1 MSAKRG
7 SWTRY
12 GLAALWAAIGAGAL
26 LTLAKSVQNS
36 SEFSRLQPWILLT
49 NLVGVMVLTLLL
61 GRKVWQL
68 VRDYRHHV
76 PGSRLTARMVAIFG
90 VLVIAPLLIVYLF
103 SLDFLNR
110 GIDSWFKV
118 EVKQG
123 LSDALEL
130 SRSALEVRMR
140 EYSWRTERFAR
151 TLADLSGGEVLNRL
165 DYERRATDAIEMA
178 LFDGRQHVLA
188 VASDG
193 VKASVVP
200 ATPSDDVVRQVSQG
214 HPYVSLD
221 PQPDGQYLIR
231 IAAPVGSMAAGSVL
245 PGPDYRYVYAVYG
258 VPPQLGAL
266 SEAVQHAYS
275 QYGELA
281 VLREPLKSSFEL
293 TLTLVLLI
301 AMLGAIHGA
310 IFSAQR
316 LTRPVQDLIAGTRA
330 VGKGDFGTRL
340 PLPSRDEMG
349 FLVHSFNDMTKRLR
363 RAREEA
369 RRSQQAVER
378 ERERLA
384 IILARLSTGV
394 LAVDRTLTVH
404 IANQAAGLILGVD
417 LSAATGRSLPEL
429 AAGHERFSQ
438 FVAALVVRFAAGR
451 EEWREQI
458 DLDGPSGHRALM
470 CACTPLT
477 GGAAEERPGTGA
489 EPQAGSADRAGSAAA
504 ERTDNGSA
512 DGTDRGSAECTAA
525 ATDRGYVIVFDDITA
540 LLQAQRDAAWGEVAR
555 RLAHEIKNPLTP
567 IQLSA
572 ERMQRRFLA
581 SMARDDADM
590 LQRST
595 DTIVQQ
601 VETMKQMVNAFS
613 EYARAPDM
621 KIARFD
627 LNTLATEVADLYRS
641 QDSRVDIRLD
651 LASPPPL
658 IEADRGRVR
667 QILNNLLVNAF
678 EALEAAQPRAPGGAP
693 RSTPA
698 AAPRS
703 GPAWVEI
710 ATRCERIGDA
720 EHAVIVVSDNGPG
733 FQRELLARI
742 FDPYVTSKP
751 KGTGLGLAIVKKIVE
766 EHGGVIDADNRQDGG
781 ARMRVVLP
789 LEHGIRSAPGARELR
804 PALRK
809 ERTA

>member
-1 MSAKRG
+1 MSLQRVRW
-7 SWTRY
+7 SSY
-12 GLAALWAAIGAGAL
+12 GLAVLWAAIGAGAL

-49 NLVGVMVLTLLL
+49 NLVGVMVLIVLL

-76 PGSRLTARMVAIFG
+76 PGSRLTARTVAIFG
-90 VLVIAPLLIVYLF
+90 ALVIAPLLIVYLF

-123 LSDALEL
+123 LNDALEL

-140 EYSWRTERFAR
+140 EYSWRTERFAQS
-151 TLADLSGGEVLNRL
+151 LADLPGSEVLNRL
-165 DYERRATDAIEMA
+165 DYERRSTDALEMA
-178 LFDGRQHVLA
+178 LFDGHQHVLA
-188 VASDG
+188 VATDG
-193 VKASVVP
+193 IKAGVVP
-200 ATPSDDVVRQVSQG
+200 ATPSGDVVNQVSQG
-214 HPYVSLD
+214 QPYVSLD
-221 PQPDGQYLIR
+221 PQADGQYLIR
-231 IAAPVGSMAAGSVL
+231 VAAPISSLV

-266 SEAVQHAYS
+266 SEAVQKAYS

-301 AMLGAIHGA
+301 AMLAAIHGA

-369 RRSQQAVER
+369 QRSSEAVEH

-394 LAVDRTLTVH
+394 LAIDRTLSVH
-404 IANQAAGLILGVD
+404 IANQAAGLILGVN
-417 LSAATGRSLPEL
+417 LSAATGRALPEL
-429 AAGHERFSQ
+429 ARGNERFSQ

-458 DLDGPSGHRALM
+458 DLDGPSGQRALM
-470 CACTPLT
+470 CACTPLPSSST
-477 GGAAEERPGTGA
+477 APAGGAEA
-489 EPQAGSADRAGSAAA
+489 EPRAGEHDELARA
-504 ERTDNGSA
+504 GM
-512 DGTDRGSAECTAA
+512 
-525 ATDRGYVIVFDDITA
+525 DRGYVIVFDDITA

-572 ERMQRRFLA
+572 ERMRRRFLG
-581 SMARDDADM
+581 SMARDDAEM

-621 KIARFD
+621 KIAPFD
-627 LNTLATEVADLYRS
+627 LNGLAAEVADLYRS
-641 QDSRVDIRLD
+641 QDSRVEIRLA
-651 LASPPPL
+651 LASPAPI

-667 QILNNLLVNAF
+667 QILNNLLVNAL
-678 EALEAAQPRAPGGAP
+678 EALESTQHSAMPRTMTSPAAGGGALAG
-693 RSTPA
+693 A
-698 AAPRS
+698 AL
-703 GPAWVEI
+703 GQAWVEI
-710 ATRCERIGDA
+710 ATGLERSGDA
-720 EHAVIVVSDNGPG
+720 EQAVIMVSDNGPG
-733 FQRELLARI
+733 FQRELLARV

-766 EHGGVIDADNRQDGG
+766 EHGGRIDADNRPGGG
-781 ARMRVVLP
+781 ARVRVVLP
-789 LEHGIRSAPGARELR
+789 LENGVRSALGARELR
-804 PALRK
+804 TGLRK
-809 ERTA
+809 ERLA